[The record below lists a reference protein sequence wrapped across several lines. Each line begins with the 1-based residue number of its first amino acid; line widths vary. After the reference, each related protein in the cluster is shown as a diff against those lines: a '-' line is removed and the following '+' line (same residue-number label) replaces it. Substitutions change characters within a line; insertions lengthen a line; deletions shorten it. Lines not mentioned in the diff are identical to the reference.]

1 MNRTATFLSLGLA
14 FAVIMQAQ
22 VTLGSITGSLKDATG
37 AVVPGATVSVSN
49 EQTGISSSTRTQA
62 DGVYLVRGLVPGRYS
77 VAVEAPG
84 FKRLTISDLKV
95 DVGTTLTQDLTLQL
109 GQVTESVEVRGQSNL
124 VDTTSG
130 QVGTTVDIGHVLEIP
145 LQDRNVYNLANL
157 VPGAWFQP
165 FGDAPQ
171 NAFFGIISL
180 GGSRPLQ
187 TIPLID
193 GVGATQGGAGMQN
206 VDISP
211 PVDSMQEF
219 KVEISS
225 LSAEYGRAGGGL
237 VNGVTKSG
245 TNQYHG
251 SLYDFLRNDKFDAAG
266 WGNDRKPPLR
276 RSIFGGTIAG
286 PILKN
291 RTFFF
296 YNYDGLRNRQG
307 AAVTRDVG
315 LPEWRTGDFST
326 ATRQVGNQ
334 AVVVPL
340 YDPETGTGTFGVP
353 RGSQLFPG
361 NIIPASRIDP
371 VAAKAMTYLPS
382 ANRAPDNPFTR
393 QGNWQ
398 LNRSTAFTRDY
409 HIVRVDQEWTL
420 KFKMYGR
427 YLITKPESNQTPGMA
442 GWGTADPNQQIQVN
456 KRQNVALNFTHLMSP
471 TFFVNYTIGL
481 NRLFNHLTASFCCDP
496 NTNYAQQFGL
506 PNVPGLMFPQFAY
519 GGGLVPMTA
528 LGGGQTNRLLAQTTF
543 DYIVALTKIRGRHT
557 FKFGI
562 QLDTFNGNLNNAAGI
577 SGQYGFD
584 GHFTRGVDANGAAVA
599 NTGINLADFL
609 LGRLNSVSVV
619 YSPTLGVRLQS
630 YAGYFQ
636 DDLRVTSNLTLNLGM
651 RYETV
656 TPSYGVADR
665 FNNWD
670 PYQIHPLAGTGDIP
684 AGARGVVTFQNR
696 DGNGKYLFRW
706 DMNNIGPRVGFAYR
720 LFGSSTSVIRGG
732 FGIFYGNET
741 PGGMINQVPIG
752 TNFSYTA
759 ANPIPYR
766 LRQGIPPNSLVQVPI
781 GDLTKAF
788 GARGTRFEQSRIDYI
803 DPEHPTPYAQ
813 EFNLTLQHQIG
824 PILFEAGYLGNLG
837 RHANTRPMNLN
848 QIPPEMLSR
857 TDLPE
862 RLRRPFTAYGSDQAN
877 ISYVYPTFGLSN
889 YHAFTAKVERRLQ
902 KGLGFTVAYTLSKW
916 IDNIRIDSQ
925 TGTTWGDSQP
935 MQNIYNRA
943 LERALS
949 TDHIPH
955 RLVVAPIVDL
965 PFGKGRRWLNYGGPT
980 NAILGGW
987 EVSLLGTLQ
996 KGSPFG
1002 SQVLNGGR
1010 DIKGDGGPESVL
1022 RPNLVKDPN
1031 LPSGVQGTPA
1041 AAVRGIQWL
1050 DLAAFAVPAKF
1061 SFGTASRTLPGVH
1074 KPGIVNFDSMLAK
1087 NFLFAEKWRAQFR
1100 WEMFNMTNTPV
1111 WGLPATSLGGPNF
1124 GIITTASSRRIM
1136 QFGLKI
1142 YR

>member
-1 MNRTATFLSLGLA
+1 MKYPAVLSALFLTFAGA
-14 FAVIMQAQ
+14 IQGQ
-22 VTLGSITGSLKDATG
+22 VTLGSITGSVKDATG
-37 AVVPGATVSVSN
+37 ALVPGATVIVTGQ
-49 EQTGISSSTRTQA
+49 QTGISTSASTQA
-62 DGVYLVRGLVPGRYS
+62 DGVYFVRGLVPGFYS
-77 VAVEAPG
+77 VATEAPG

-95 DVGTTLTQDLTLQL
+95 DVGSTLTQDLTLQV
-109 GQVTESVEVRGQSNL
+109 GQVTESVEVKGRSSL

-130 QVGTTVDIGHVLEIP
+130 QVGTTIDVGNVLEMP

-193 GVGATQGGAGMQN
+193 GVGATQGGPGMQN

-219 KVEISS
+219 KVEMNS

-245 TNQYHG
+245 TNRFHG
-251 SLYDFLRNDKFDAAG
+251 SLYEFLRNDKFDAAG

-276 RSIFGGTIAG
+276 RNIFGGTIGG
-286 PILKN
+286 PIRKN

-315 LPEWRTGDFST
+315 LPEWRTGNFST
-326 ATRQVGNQ
+326 ATRQAGNQ
-334 AVVVPL
+334 AVVAPIH
-340 YDPETGTGTFGVP
+340 DPETGTGTFGNP
-353 RGSQLFPG
+353 RGTLLFPG
-361 NIIPASRIDP
+361 NMIPASRIDP
-371 VAAKAMTYLPS
+371 VAAKGATYLPNP
-382 ANRAPDNPFTR
+382 NRAPDNPFTQ

-398 LNRSTAFTRDY
+398 LNRSAAFTRDY
-409 HIVRVDQEWTL
+409 HIVRIDQEWTE

-427 YLITKPESNQTPGMA
+427 YLITKPEKNFTPGMA
-442 GWGTADPNQQIQVN
+442 GWGESDPNWQTQVN
-456 KRQNVALNFTHLMSP
+456 KRQNVALNFSHLMSP
-471 TFFVNYTIGL
+471 TFFANYTVGL
-481 NRLFNHLTASFCCDP
+481 NRLFNHLRASFCCDP
-496 NTNYAQQFGL
+496 NVNFAQQFGL

-543 DYIVALTKIRGRHT
+543 TYIAALTKVQDRHT
-557 FKFGI
+557 FKFGVQI
-562 QLDTFNGNLNNAAGI
+562 DTFNGNLENAAGI
-577 SGQYGFD
+577 TGQYGFD

-599 NTGINLADFL
+599 NSGINFADFL
-609 LGRLNSVSVV
+609 LGRLNSASVV

-630 YAGYFQ
+630 YGGYFQ
-636 DDLRVTSNLTLNLGM
+636 DDWRVTNNLTFNLGV
-651 RYETV
+651 RYETI

-670 PYQIHPLAGTGDIP
+670 PYQVNPLAGTGDIP
-684 AGARGVVTFQNR
+684 AGALGAVTFQNR
-696 DGNGKYLFRW
+696 DGNGKYLYRW
-706 DMNNIGPRVGFAYR
+706 DKNNIGPRFGVAYR
-720 LFGSSTSVIRGG
+720 LFGRSTSVIRGG
-732 FGIFYGNET
+732 FGIFYGNAT

-766 LRQGIPPNSLVQVPI
+766 LRQGIPANSLVQVPTSE
-781 GDLTKAF
+781 LTKAF
-788 GARGTRFEQSRIDYI
+788 GARGTQFVQSRIDYI

-824 PILFEAGYLGNLG
+824 SILLEAGYIGNLG
-837 RHANTRPMNLN
+837 RHANTRPMNMN

-877 ISYVYPTFGLSN
+877 ISYVYPTFGMSN

-902 KGLGFTVAYTLSKW
+902 NGLGLTVAYTLSKW
-916 IDNIRIDSQ
+916 IDDIRIDSQ

-935 MQNIYNRA
+935 MQNIYNRK
-943 LERALS
+943 LERSLS
-949 TDHIPH
+949 TDHTPH
-955 RLVVAPIVDL
+955 RLVISPIVDL
-965 PFGKGRRWLNYGGPT
+965 PFGKGKRWLNYGGVT

-987 EVSLLGTLQ
+987 EVSMIGTLQ
-996 KGSPFG
+996 KGGVFG

-1031 LPSGVQGTPA
+1031 LGDGVQGTPA
-1041 AAVRGIQWL
+1041 AGVRGIQWL
-1050 DLAAFAVPAKF
+1050 DPAAFTVPARF

-1074 KPGIVNFDSMLAK
+1074 KPAIFNFDTMLAK
-1087 NFLFAEKWRAQFR
+1087 NFYVKETWRAQFR